1 MLTPLAVVVGKALRF
16 VLRLRGG
23 GSAVPGRAAL
33 LIQPKFLQK
42 TLGRM
47 SSGIYFVSGSN
58 GKSTT
63 TAMLVKVLREH
74 NIRVLTNPAGGNLP
88 QGLASAL
95 LADVNLFGRL
105 QHDVAILEV
114 DEAYGKLIAAKVAP
128 NGLLLTNIQL
138 DQLNRFHSPEEVF
151 DYLDDLAKL
160 TTDLIVVNG
169 SDANTER
176 LALGHSS
183 RLNAKGIYVSPK
195 AMSAAAHGILAA
207 PSFAKDESN
216 LDVAGTLFTS
226 KGLKATVS
234 LGSKAFEVKLPA
246 PGLHYAVDAAL
257 AIGFAKQILGEK
269 FDELKAANAISELPA
284 VYGRGEVIEYQDQRL
299 EIVMMKNLPSL
310 QANLDALENSPKRV
324 WISVDEGTPDPSW
337 IYDIDL
343 GKLNHVDVISGTKTY
358 QWATRLAYEGIKHGK
373 LIESEA
379 EALEYFLSLP
389 GVEKTAIVNYE
400 QMMWLRKKLGLLDL
414 EGGNA

>member
-1 MLTPLAVVVGKALRF
+1 MLTPLAVLVGKASRF

-23 GSAVPGRAAL
+23 GSAVPGRLAL
-33 LIQPKFLQK
+33 AIQPRFLQK

-47 SSGIYFVSGSN
+47 ASGIYFVSGSN

-74 NIRVLTNPAGGNLP
+74 GLKVLSNPAGGNLP

-95 LADVNLFGRL
+95 LADVNLAGRL
-105 QHDVAILEV
+105 EHDVAVLEV

-151 DYLDDLAKL
+151 VYLNELAAL
-160 TTDLIVVNG
+160 TTDFLVVNG
-169 SDANTER
+169 SDPNTER
-176 LALGHSS
+176 LAIENSA
-183 RLNAKGIYVSPK
+183 RLETEGVYISEKAKK
-195 AMSAAAHGILAA
+195 SAQHGILAA
-207 PSFAKDESN
+207 PSFAQDNSN
-216 LDVAGTLFTS
+216 LKSTVTLSETKGTTAKLLVAKQKL
-226 KGLKATVS
+226 
-234 LGSKAFEVKLPA
+234 EINLPA

-257 AIGFAKQILGEK
+257 AVGMAKRILGAK
-269 FDELKAANAISELPA
+269 FDPQVAAGAISDLPA
-284 VYGRGEVIEYQDQRL
+284 VYGRGEVIDYRGQKI
-299 EIVMMKNLPSL
+299 EIIMMKNLPSL
-310 QANLDALENSPKRV
+310 QANLDALETSPKRV

-337 IYDIDL
+337 IYDIVL
-343 GKLNHVDVISGTKTY
+343 SNLNRVDVISGTKTF
-358 QWATRLAYEGIKHGK
+358 QWATRLAYEGIPVTK
-373 LIESEA
+373 LIEDES

-389 GVEKTAIVNYE
+389 GVSKTAIVNYE

>member
-1 MLTPLAVVVGKALRF
+1 MLTPLAVLVGKALRF

-23 GSAVPGRAAL
+23 GSAVPGRIAL
-33 LIQPKFLQK
+33 MIQPKFLQK

-63 TAMLVKVLREH
+63 TAMLVRVLREH
-74 NIRVLTNPAGGNLP
+74 GLRVLSNPAGGNLP

-95 LADVNLFGRL
+95 LADVNLLGKL

-151 DYLDDLAKL
+151 DYLDDLATL
-160 TTDLIVVNG
+160 TTDLIMVNG
-169 SDANTER
+169 SDRNTER
-176 LALGHSS
+176 LALKHSQ
-183 RLNAKGIYVSPK
+183 RLSAHGVYLSQK
-195 AMSAAAHGILAA
+195 ALKSAAHGILAA
-207 PSFAKDESN
+207 PDFSNDDSN
-216 LDVAGTLFTS
+216 LKLAATLETAKGT
-226 KGLKATVS
+226 KATIS
-234 LGSKAFEVKLPA
+234 LGAKPFAITLPA

-257 AIGFAKQILGEK
+257 AIAFAKQILVEK
-269 FDELKAANAISELPA
+269 FSETMAAKAISSLPA
-284 VYGRGEVIEYQDQRL
+284 VYGRGEIIETRGQKL
-299 EIVMMKNLPSL
+299 EIIMMKNLPSL
-310 QANLDALENSPKRV
+310 QANLDALDVSPKRV

-343 GKLNHVDVISGTKTY
+343 GKLSKVDVISGTKTY
-358 QWATRLAYEGIKHGK
+358 QWATRLAYEGIKFGK
-373 LIESEA
+373 LIESESD
-379 EALEYFLSLP
+379 ALEYFLGLP
-389 GVEKTAIVNYE
+389 GDEKTAIVNYE

-414 EGGNA
+414 EGGNG